1 MQHHGKHYHADSPDN
16 TERAVQHTA
25 AAHPYSRSETAEY
38 GFRNIPQKC
47 ADKKQPYQF
56 VETAAFCKYKAFFP
70 LLFRNLAANAFSP
83 SFSRLGKALV
93 IRFWIPRKIAFPSRS
108 ETSCIP
114 AAISSIRAV
123 FLSCRMAPATDRKSP
138 VVITSR
144 IMPSS
149 LTRKV
154 GIMEISGAKNGW
166 TKVMISAAP
175 IPHRA
180 ENCGHM
186 YPPKLC
192 L

>member
-1 MQHHGKHYHADSPDN
+1 MVSTTTPIPQTILKG
-16 TERAVQHTA
+16 
-25 AAHPYSRSETAEY
+25 PYSTLLRLIHTPEVRRQNMVSVISP
-38 GFRNIPQKC
+38 RNAPIKNSHTSLW
-47 ADKKQPYQF
+47 KLQPSANTRLSF
-56 VETAAFCKYKAFFP
+56 LSF
-70 LLFRNLAANAFSP
+70 FRNLAANAFSP